1 MAASKKTRKSSTSE
15 SKGQIKISQ
24 QNPFWTHLPEGTK
37 TLSLSKDA
45 ALKMFQQFMNLPL
58 KDFEVAEA
66 EGTQSLEFKF

>member
-1 MAASKKTRKSSTSE
+1 MAARKKPRKSSKSE
-15 SKGQIKISQ
+15 SKSQIKISQ

-58 KDFEVAEA
+58 KDFVVTEA
-66 EGTQSLEFKF
+66 DGTQTLEFKF